1 MGARFTGQRIVITGA
16 SSGIGRELALLL
28 AREGAALVVA
38 GRDRARLDAVAREI
52 AAAGGKATIAV
63 AELAER
69 AAAIGLIDESLAALG
84 GLDVLVNNAGYGLS
98 ARLADAP
105 LDEVERLFAV
115 NLHAVIAATQRA
127 LPALRATRGVVVN
140 VGSVVGRRGLP
151 TIGAY
156 CMTKAALASFSEAL
170 RAEEAAAGV
179 HVLQVEPGMTATAF
193 SDHRVIHGDH
203 PRRYRS
209 RFVMPA
215 ATAARRIASALARR
229 RDRVVL
235 GLPGW
240 LMIAANTFAPW
251 ALNRL
256 LASPAYRSGNDSP
269 AVAPPPE
276 RPAP

>member
-1 MGARFTGQRIVITGA
+1 MSLPFAGQRIVITGA
-16 SSGIGRELALLL
+16 SSGIGRELALLV
-28 AREGAALVVA
+28 AREGATVVVA
-38 GRDRARLDAVAREI
+38 GRDRARLDAVAGEI
-52 AAAGGKATIAV
+52 AAAGGKATTVV

-69 AAAIGLIDESLAALG
+69 GAAARLIDESLAALG

-98 ARLADAP
+98 AQLADAP

-115 NLHAVIAATQRA
+115 NVHAVVAATQRA

-156 CMTKAALASFSEAL
+156 CMTKAALASYSEAL
-170 RAEEAAAGV
+170 RAEEAASGV
-179 HVLQVEPGMTATAF
+179 HVLQVEPGMTATGF

-203 PRRYRS
+203 PRHYRS

-215 ATAARRIASALARR
+215 ATAARLIARAIPRR
-229 RDRVVL
+229 RDRIVL

-240 LMIAANTFAPW
+240 LMILANTFAPW
-251 ALNRL
+251 LLNRL
-256 LASPAYRSGNDSP
+256 LASKSARTREI
-269 AVAPPPE
+269 AP
-276 RPAP
+276 